1 MTIKLA
7 SLNVCLGLSNKKIL
21 IEQLIIEKNI
31 DVCAMQEIELSVNF
45 NHNLLSFPGYALES
59 ESNNV
64 KSRVGLYINSK
75 LNYIRRPNLEGINS
89 HVVVIDLTETNE
101 LRIINV
107 YRSFNPTNGMNP
119 KEFFIYQLNLIKSA
133 YTNNCV
139 IMGDFNLDLNKKGKA
154 TYPFKSYFEEMD
166 MAFQNLSLTQ
176 IIDFSTW
183 SRCINNVHQESI
195 LDHIYCSNPVT
206 INNLYNLKPIFG
218 DHQMLIFN
226 IIGHTAKQIPTIRRS
241 WMNYTKANLCA
252 KLAQVDWNINI
263 DDVQGFW
270 NSFENKLINVI
281 DEIVP
286 MKPMLNNVQGRD
298 SIPRP
303 IKLKINQRK
312 RLLFAFKKDK
322 NPATKLRIKEL
333 DKAIKCFFTQ
343 SRTKR
348 VRKMIVPGS
357 TNSLWNAVKAAK
369 NVNVTNL
376 PKTMFLQNEKIN
388 ADQVPD
394 QFANHFDAKIRNIL
408 ENVSINDEVYNG
420 IKKINGNNHHFMDR
434 DAVKTCIQSLKIKN
448 SEGFDRIP
456 QRILVDGAD
465 LLVDPITV
473 LMDKIYL
480 TKSIPKQWLVSKTI
494 PVFKNKGNSKDIE
507 NYRPIANLCSTSKIF
522 EKLILKRILELQEA
536 SNIDLTGVNQHG
548 FKKGKSTTTLSIE
561 LQSLI
566 ARALDEDQIGLVA
579 SLDLSSAFDV
589 VNVNLLLKRLK
600 IMGLPSDV
608 IELISVWLRDRSFY
622 VSVEGSNS
630 ITYDILLGTV
640 QGSILGPVLYAIYV
654 SPLSD
659 IEFLLTFADDNYIP
673 RFDSSIEKLKTEM
686 QVSLLRITK
695 WLRDSGLS
703 VNKNKTELCLF
714 SRHQMI
720 PVGINLEDAIIMSKS
735 EMNVL
740 GIQFDS
746 GLKWSS
752 QVANAILKSQK
763 ALNAIKIIRKHFNTS
778 HYLK

>member
-1 MTIKLA
+1 
-7 SLNVCLGLSNKKIL
+7 
-21 IEQLIIEKNI
+21 
-31 DVCAMQEIELSVNF
+31 
-45 NHNLLSFPGYALES
+45 
-59 ESNNV
+59 
-64 KSRVGLYINSK
+64 
-75 LNYIRRPNLEGINS
+75 
-89 HVVVIDLTETNE
+89 
-101 LRIINV
+101 
-107 YRSFNPTNGMNP
+107 
-119 KEFFIYQLNLIKSA
+119 
-133 YTNNCV
+133 
-139 IMGDFNLDLNKKGKA
+139 
-154 TYPFKSYFEEMD
+154 
-166 MAFQNLSLTQ
+166 
-176 IIDFSTW
+176 
-183 SRCINNVHQESI
+183 
-195 LDHIYCSNPVT
+195 
-206 INNLYNLKPIFG
+206 
-218 DHQMLIFN
+218 
-226 IIGHTAKQIPTIRRS
+226 
-241 WMNYTKANLCA
+241 MNYNKSNLCA
-252 KLAQVDWNINI
+252 KLAQVDWNIKL

-286 MKPMLNNVQGRD
+286 MKTMLNNVQGRD

-312 RLLFAFKKDK
+312 RLLLAFKKDK
-322 NPATKLRIKEL
+322 NPVTKLRIREL
-333 DKAIKCFFTQ
+333 DKAIKSFFNQ

-388 ADQVPD
+388 AEQVPD
-394 QFANHFDAKIRNIL
+394 QFANYFDVKIQNIL
-408 ENVSINDEVYNG
+408 ENVSIDDEVYNG
-420 IKKINGNNHHFMDR
+420 IKKIEVNNNHFMDR
-434 DAVKTCIQSLKIKN
+434 VAVKACIQSLKLKN

-456 QRILVDGAD
+456 QRVLVDRAD
-465 LLVDPITV
+465 FLVEPISV

-480 TKSIPKQWLVSKTI
+480 TKSIPQQWLISKTI
-494 PVFKNKGNSKDIE
+494 PVFKNKGQSKDIE

-522 EKLILKRILELQEA
+522 EKLILRRILEIQEA
-536 SNIDLTGVNQHG
+536 NNIDLTGINQHG
-548 FKKGKSTTTLSIE
+548 FKKGKSTTTLSID

-608 IELISVWLRDRSFY
+608 IKLISVWLRDRSFY
-622 VSVEGSNS
+622 VSVDGSNS
-630 ITYDILLGTV
+630 ITYDSLLGTV

-659 IEFLLTFADDNYIP
+659 IEFLLTFADDDYIP
-673 RFDSSIEKLKTEM
+673 RFDSSIEKLKTDM

-714 SRHQMI
+714 SRQQMI
-720 PVGINLEDAIIMSKS
+720 PVGIILEDAMIMSKS

-752 QVANAILKSQK
+752 QVANAIQKSQK
-763 ALNAIKIIRKHFNTS
+763 SLNAIKIIRKHFNTS
-778 HYLK
+778 ELLK